1 MMIERLLVIL
11 YLAACIGIGV
21 LASRKVLVSRDEYW
35 VAGRRIGTGV
45 NAMAIMAALASGGS
59 IIGVMGLAYGRGIP
73 YTLALFAGAVLGF
86 PLASILV
93 AKPLRNFGQ
102 FTITDF
108 LAFRFPHPIIR
119 YTVPSLIV
127 VSFTVYIVA
136 QMKAAGITAE
146 ALLGIPY
153 TQAVTLSALVFV
165 LYVSIGGMLAVT
177 WTDVVQGVLML
188 AVVLGIASLIVLRL
202 GSPVTLLQQATVEA
216 PALGDV
222 VNQPLSSYLGSFVI
236 WAAAIPVIP
245 HIVMRVFSAKDA
257 RGVRRSLNIAMMGY
271 SVMILAAVLVI
282 VPMGKLHFPDLQDAD
297 TVFLMVME
305 QEFSPVLRGLAVAAV
320 IAAVMSTTDALLLA
334 CSSAI
339 AHDMLGHYFRA
350 TISRKT
356 ESWITVGVAWG
367 IGMLAMVLAYSP
379 PQLLTEFYSAAIG
392 ILSAGLFV
400 PTIAGL
406 WWKKVNLAGGIAS
419 MLIGTVV
426 YLVVQ
431 FTPGAPPLSAIL
443 VALPA
448 SAFAMWVFGHV
459 GKPVSED
466 LTQAVAAL
474 HGEEPE
480 SRRIGE
486 SGSRRV

>member
-1 MMIERLLVIL
+1 
-11 YLAACIGIGV
+11 
-21 LASRKVLVSRDEYW
+21 
-35 VAGRRIGTGV
+35 
-45 NAMAIMAALASGGS
+45 
-59 IIGVMGLAYGRGIP
+59 
-73 YTLALFAGAVLGF
+73 
-86 PLASILV
+86 
-93 AKPLRNFGQ
+93 
-102 FTITDF
+102 
-108 LAFRFPHPIIR
+108 
-119 YTVPSLIV
+119 
-127 VSFTVYIVA
+127 
-136 QMKAAGITAE
+136 
-146 ALLGIPY
+146 
-153 TQAVTLSALVFV
+153 
-165 LYVSIGGMLAVT
+165 MLAVT

-222 VNQPLSSYLGSFVI
+222 MNQPRSSYLGSFVI

-257 RGVRRSLNIAMMGY
+257 RGARRALNIAMMGY

-305 QEFSPVLRGLAVAAV
+305 QEFSPVLRGLAVATV

-406 WWKKVNLAGGIAS
+406 WWKKANLAGGIAS

-443 VALPA
+443 AALPA
-448 SAFAMWVFGHV
+448 SALAMWVFGHV